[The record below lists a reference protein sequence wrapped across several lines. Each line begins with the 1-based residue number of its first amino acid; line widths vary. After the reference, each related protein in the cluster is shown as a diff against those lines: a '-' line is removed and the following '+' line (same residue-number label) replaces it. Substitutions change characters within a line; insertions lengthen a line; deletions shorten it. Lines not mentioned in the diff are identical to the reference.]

1 MTDDGGAGCW
11 APEPTARPWPP
22 RRSACG
28 LLLHRCGGIGRSA
41 CWRASVPG
49 WRFTLVR
56 EPRGRGQA
64 VSGAEDR
71 SAAERAK
78 LGEAM
83 VVTAAES
90 TATSAR
96 MTELVEAQRAAR
108 ARWSAAKGL
117 VTKALRD
124 GNAAKIAAARQR
136 AAYAEFDRIGRAAVE
151 EMLALNR
158 RGLGNLGLV
167 LDQMGRA
174 WDADAEVTRNMA
186 ADPLRRSPG
195 NEQHLS
201 GWPASRRCCPA
212 HRLAAE
218 LLTVNGVAGS
228 QKGIC
233 LGQRFSGSWCVFVC
247 EGQVTPV

>member
-1 MTDDGGAGCW
+1 
-11 APEPTARPWPP
+11 
-22 RRSACG
+22 
-28 LLLHRCGGIGRSA
+28 
-41 CWRASVPG
+41 
-49 WRFTLVR
+49 
-56 EPRGRGQA
+56 

-90 TATSAR
+90 TVTSAR

-186 ADPLRRSPG
+186 ADPLRWSPG